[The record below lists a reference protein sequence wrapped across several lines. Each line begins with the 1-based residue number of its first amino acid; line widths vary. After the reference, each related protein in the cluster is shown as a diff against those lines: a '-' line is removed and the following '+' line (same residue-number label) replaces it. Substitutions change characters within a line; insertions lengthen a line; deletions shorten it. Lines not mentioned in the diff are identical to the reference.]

1 MRLKTLALVLASLG
15 LLGGCENGMKWD
27 GSLEKLMSSQPERF
41 ATVLKDPEKYRVQI
55 IYTQI
60 DRDADN
66 RPTFTSF
73 EYRLNREQY
82 FYPASTVKLPTALLA
97 LEKINHLDVDGLARN
112 TTMLTGTAT
121 DLQTPATTDLSS
133 PTGLPSIGHYIR
145 KVLLVSDNDAYNR
158 LYEFVGQEQLNRS
171 LHRKGYEK
179 TRIFHRLE
187 VKRNPEENR
196 ITNPVSFVDGDN
208 IVYEQAAQTSQ
219 TTYEGDVPVPLGRA
233 EMVDGERLERP
244 KDFRVNNIFPLQ
256 DLHDVTL
263 ALMFPTNVEERR
275 RFDLTEDDYQFVY
288 RNMSGYPGDSGI
300 SNYSDPDRYP
310 EGYVKFFIYGGSA
323 PSIPDNIR
331 IFNKPGDAYGFLTD
345 SAYIVDFENGV
356 EFVLAATIYT
366 NENETFNDDN
376 YEYDEIALPFL
387 RDLGLAIYELELK
400 RDRPHRPDL
409 SLFRMREPVD
419 Q

>member
-15 LLGGCENGMKWD
+15 LPGGCEKNMKWD
-27 GSLEKLMSSQPERF
+27 GSLENMMASQPERF

-73 EYRLNREQY
+73 NYRLDSSQY

-97 LEKINHLDVDGLARN
+97 LEKLRQLDVEGLTRD
-112 TTMLTGTAT
+112 TTMLAGTAT
-121 DLQTPATTDLSS
+121 DLQTPATTDPSS
-133 PTGLPSIGHYIR
+133 PTGLPSIGHYVR
-145 KVLLVSDNDAYNR
+145 KILLVSDNDAYNR

-171 LHRKGYEK
+171 LHRKGYEN

-196 ITNPVSFVDGDN
+196 ITNPVSFVDGDS
-208 IVYEQAAQTSQ
+208 IVYEQAAQTSE
-219 TTYEGDVPVPLGRA
+219 TRYEGDVPVFLGRA

-244 KDFRVNNIFPLQ
+244 KDFRVNNVFPLQ

-263 ALMFPTNVEERR
+263 ALMFPTNVAERR
-275 RFDLTEDDYQFVY
+275 RFDLTEDDYLFVY

-310 EGYVKFFIYGGSA
+310 DGYVKFFMYGGSVS
-323 PSIPDNIR
+323 SIPENIR

-345 SAYIVDFENGV
+345 SAYIVDFESGV

-376 YEYDEIALPFL
+376 YEYGEIALPFL

-400 RDRPHRPDL
+400 RDRPYKPDL
-409 SLFRMREPVD
+409 SLFRMGESVD
-419 Q
+419 

>member
-1 MRLKTLALVLASLG
+1 MHLKTLALVLTSLG

-73 EYRLNREQY
+73 DYRLDREQY

-97 LEKINHLDVDGLARN
+97 LEKINQLDVDGLTRN

-121 DLQTPATTDLSS
+121 DLQTPATADLSS

-171 LHRKGYEK
+171 LHRKGYEN

-208 IVYEQAAQTSQ
+208 IVYEQAAQSSE
-219 TTYEGDVPVPLGRA
+219 TTYEGDVPVLLGQA
-233 EMVDGERLERP
+233 EMVDGERLQRP
-244 KDFRVNNIFPLQ
+244 KDFRVNNVFPLQ

-263 ALMFPTNVEERR
+263 ALMFPTNVAESR

-310 EGYVKFFIYGGSA
+310 DGYVKFFIYGGSA

-356 EFVLAATIYT
+356 EFLLAAAIYT

-387 RDLGLAIYELELK
+387 RDLGLAIYEVEL
-400 RDRPHRPDL
+400 RRNRPHSPDL
-409 SLFRMREPVD
+409 SRVKLGRE
-419 Q
+419 